1 MSQTPPGFSV
11 KARDGNARCG
21 TLVTRTGS
29 IDTPSVLLYTRRG
42 GPLSLTSPD
51 MLAAVTPPVQGV
63 QLSVMQ
69 FMENPDAA
77 TLRQYGRGAQSFL
90 ALGPYPVL
98 ASNRDPTMYEF
109 GTRPSSEKEVHVCI
123 HSGGHMVGPARYM
136 DTVAALQPDLFVTLC
151 DEITADSRSKRIATS
166 ARRTAAWLSTCLE
179 LAAQHSQP
187 RQQQEQQEPAE
198 QQKQQQEEA
207 GAGTQGAAAAA
218 GQEGDAAVAG
228 PLAGSLALAALTGGA
243 LPAERT
249 RAAKA
254 VGDRSDVAGYAI
266 CGLGTG
272 EDPAQRPALIA
283 ASLEGL
289 GLAPEA
295 AAARVV
301 FASGVVGG
309 PDELLEAVAAGVDLM
324 DCGFV
329 AQVTTGGY
337 ALTFPLRPPQGW
349 QPGDAPSAAGA
360 GAGGADVA
368 LGSDDTK
375 MNLWSTAY
383 RLDKGPLLPGCGC
396 FACARHSRAY
406 VHHLLNAHEMLGE
419 VLLEAHNTSHMN
431 GFCQAIREAI
441 AEGRFEQYRA
451 WFRSL
456 RSSPLVDMTPPGLAQ
471 AAKRRAS
478 GPAGEDAGVKGAE
491 DRPADAEAPAEGAG
505 SFGGKRPAGR
515 AKWVRV

>member
-1 MSQTPPGFSV
+1 
-11 KARDGNARCG
+11 
-21 TLVTRTGS
+21 
-29 IDTPSVLLYTRRG
+29 
-42 GPLSLTSPD
+42 

-69 FMENPDAA
+69 FLENPDAA
-77 TLRQYGRGAQSFL
+77 TLRQFGRGGRAFL
-90 ALGPYPVL
+90 GLGRYPVL

-123 HSGGHMVGPARYM
+123 HSGGHMVGPAKYM

-166 ARRTAAWLSTCLE
+166 ARRTAAWLGTCLE
-179 LAAQHSQP
+179 LAEQYSQEQQQQQQQP
-187 RQQQEQQEPAE
+187 QQEQ
-198 QQKQQQEEA
+198 EA
-207 GAGTQGAAAAA
+207 GAQGSGQAAGAAGATEGNAAAAP
-218 GQEGDAAVAG
+218 G

-243 LPAERT
+243 LPAERS

-254 VGDRSDVAGYAI
+254 IGDRPGIAGYAI

-272 EDPAQRPALIA
+272 EDPAQRPQLIA
-283 ASLEGL
+283 ASLQGL
-289 GLAPEA
+289 GLAPEVA
-295 AAARVV
+295 AGRLV

-329 AQVTTGGY
+329 AQVTTAGY
-337 ALTFPLRPPQGW
+337 ALTFPLRPPPGW
-349 QPGDAPSAAGA
+349 QQPGDAPTAAPGEARAAAGA
-360 GAGGADVA
+360 AGVGPDVA

-396 FACARHSRAY
+396 FACRRHSRAY
-406 VHHLLNAHEMLGE
+406 LHHLLNAHEMLAE

-431 GFCQAIREAI
+431 AFCQAIREAI
-441 AEGRFEQYRA
+441 AEGRFQQYRA

-456 RSSPLVDMTPPGLAQ
+456 RAAPLVEVAAGA
-471 AAKRRAS
+471 AGAKRRAEQE
-478 GPAGEDAGVKGAE
+478 AEAEAAGVEEAARPAEEGAE
-491 DRPADAEAPAEGAG
+491 GG
-505 SFGGKRPAGR
+505 GFGKRPAGR
-515 AKWVRV
+515 SKWVRV

>member
-1 MSQTPPGFSV
+1 
-11 KARDGNARCG
+11 
-21 TLVTRTGS
+21 
-29 IDTPSVLLYTRRG
+29 
-42 GPLSLTSPD
+42 

-77 TLRQYGRGAQSFL
+77 TLRQYGRGAAAFL
-90 ALGPYPVL
+90 ALGPHPLL
-98 ASNRDPTMYEF
+98 ASNRDPTMYEY
-109 GTRPSSEKEVHVCI
+109 GTRPATEKEVHVCI

-136 DTVAALQPDLFVTLC
+136 DTVAALQPDMYVTLC
-151 DEITADSRSKRIATS
+151 DEITADSRPKRIATS
-166 ARRTAAWLSTCLE
+166 ARRTAAWLGTCLE
-179 LAAQHSQP
+179 LAVQHSQP
-187 RQQQEQQEPAE
+187 QPQQQQD
-198 QQKQQQEEA
+198 A
-207 GAGTQGAAAAA
+207 GAEGTAAGEAKAAAAREAAAAA
-218 GQEGDAAVAG
+218 G
-228 PLAGSLALAALTGGA
+228 PLSGSLALAALTGGA
-243 LPAERT
+243 LPAERA

-254 VGDRSDVAGYAI
+254 VGDRPGIAGYAI

-283 ASLEGL
+283 ASMEGL

-295 AAARVV
+295 AAGRVV

-324 DCGFV
+324 DCAYV

-337 ALTFPLRPPQGW
+337 ALTFPLRPPPGW
-349 QPGDAPSAAGA
+349 QPGDAPGAGGAGA
-360 GAGGADVA
+360 GADVA
-368 LGSDDTK
+368 RGSDDTK
-375 MNLWSTAY
+375 MNLWATAY

-406 VHHLLNAHEMLGE
+406 VHHLLNAHEMLAE

-431 GFCQAIREAI
+431 AFCQAVREAI

-456 RSSPLVDMTPPGLAQ
+456 RSAPLVDMAPGA
-471 AAKRRAS
+471 AGAKRRAS
-478 GPAGEDAGVKGAE
+478 GPAGADGEAEVEAEAGAGAAPVDLAAGAGAE
-491 DRPADAEAPAEGAG
+491 EEAG
-505 SFGGKRPAGR
+505 SFGRRQAGR